1 MTQEKLPHRKEL
13 CLQSE
18 QRTKL
23 SSVFSVIRT
32 GFFRNISN
40 SKLQIVRENILLG
53 LTLYDIKCKT
63 CTTNGV
69 CKPCNGKVEILGK
82 SITWICPWNFG
93 NIYPMF
99 KTDDTMRLVFNF
111 DQNTTPVQPPPS
123 GWSAGMFVISRT

>member
-1 MTQEKLPHRKEL
+1 MIITEIQYFFSKIIRFQAIFKDTVEFTCALEFKI
-13 CLQSE
+13 
-18 QRTKL
+18 
-23 SSVFSVIRT
+23 SSQ
-32 GFFRNISN
+32 
-40 SKLQIVRENILLG
+40 LQIVRENILLG

-111 DQNTTPVQPPPS
+111 DQNTTPVQPPLS

>member
-1 MTQEKLPHRKEL
+1 MIITEIQYFFSKIIRFQAIFKDTVEFTCALEFKI
-13 CLQSE
+13 
-18 QRTKL
+18 
-23 SSVFSVIRT
+23 SSQ
-32 GFFRNISN
+32 
-40 SKLQIVRENILLG
+40 LQIVRENILLG

-82 SITWICPWNFG
+82 STTWTCPWNFG

-99 KTDDTMRLVFNF
+99 KADDTMRLVFNF

>member
-1 MTQEKLPHRKEL
+1 MIITEIQYFFSKSIRFQAIFKDTVEFTCALEFKI
-13 CLQSE
+13 
-18 QRTKL
+18 
-23 SSVFSVIRT
+23 SSQ
-32 GFFRNISN
+32 
-40 SKLQIVRENILLG
+40 LQIVRENILLG

>member
-1 MTQEKLPHRKEL
+1 MIITEIQYFFSQIIRFQAIFKDTVEFTCALEFKI
-13 CLQSE
+13 
-18 QRTKL
+18 
-23 SSVFSVIRT
+23 SSQ
-32 GFFRNISN
+32 
-40 SKLQIVRENILLG
+40 LQIVRENILLG

>member
-23 SSVFSVIRT
+23 SSVFSGI
-32 GFFRNISN
+32 F
-40 SKLQIVRENILLG
+40 QIVRENILLG
-53 LTLYDIKCKT
+53 LTIYDIKCKT
-63 CTTNGV
+63 YTTNGV

-99 KTDDTMRLVFNF
+99 KADDTMRLVFNF
-111 DQNTTPVQPPPS
+111 DQNTTPVQPPDRLPDK
-123 GWSAGMFVISRT
+123 A

>member
-1 MTQEKLPHRKEL
+1 MIITEIQYFFSKIIRFQAIFKDTVEFTCALEFKI
-13 CLQSE
+13 
-18 QRTKL
+18 
-23 SSVFSVIRT
+23 SSQ
-32 GFFRNISN
+32 
-40 SKLQIVRENILLG
+40 LQIVRENILLG

-82 SITWICPWNFG
+82 STTWICPWNFG

-99 KTDDTMRLVFNF
+99 KAGDTMRLVFNF
-111 DQNTTPVQPPPS
+111 DQNTTPVQPPLS

>member
-1 MTQEKLPHRKEL
+1 MIITEIQYFFSKIIRFQAIFKDTVEFTCALEFKI
-13 CLQSE
+13 
-18 QRTKL
+18 
-23 SSVFSVIRT
+23 SSQ
-32 GFFRNISN
+32 
-40 SKLQIVRENILLG
+40 LQIVRENILLG